1 LPKGHAALAF
11 VDMGVGFADTAA
23 VVVAAG
29 FLGIYG
35 FYICITPETVHA
47 VLNCVYVLISI

>member
-1 LPKGHAALAF
+1 

-35 FYICITPETVHA
+35 FYISVS
-47 VLNCVYVLISI
+47 V